1 MSRRHIITIPI
12 LILFLCML
20 SFPQTVFAGASY
32 GLLLWFRHV
41 LPTLLPYMIL
51 ISILIR
57 TPALHW
63 ICRITAPFLCPFLGT
78 SYYGT
83 FAVLTGFLCG
93 YPMGAK
99 TTSDLLDA
107 HKISRSEASYLL
119 SFCNNTSPA
128 FILSYV
134 VIQNLKNESL
144 SVPFLLILTLAPLIL
159 SFVFRLFYQ
168 PPEHLRLFSQMIPTS
183 SSTASQTLKAGV
195 SDSFAKPF
203 SNRLSESSSVSSGNL
218 SESLSGNF
226 FDQCIMNAFESITK
240 VGGYMML
247 FSILIQLL
255 ASVLP
260 DTMFSLFLYSSLEI
274 STGIRL
280 LASSALY
287 TGQKIILCAALTSF
301 GGWCC
306 IAQTYS
312 MVSGNHLPFLPYIAE
327 KLATA
332 LVTSLLISAYIYMI

>member
-1 MSRRHIITIPI
+1 MSRHPALTIPI
-12 LILFLCML
+12 LILFFSML
-20 SFPQTVFAGASY
+20 SFLQTVFTGASY
-32 GLLLWFRHV
+32 GLVLWFRHV

-51 ISILIR
+51 INVLIC

-63 ICRITAPFLCPFLGT
+63 ICRITSTFLCPLLGT

-99 TTSDLLDA
+99 TTSDLLNVN
-107 HKISRSEASYLL
+107 KISRSEASYLL

-134 VIQNLKNESL
+134 VAQNMKERNLCI
-144 SVPFLLILTLAPLIL
+144 PFFLILTFTPLML
-159 SFVFRLFYQ
+159 SFIFRLFYRL
-168 PPEHLRLFSQMIPTS
+168 PESSCSFPQVTPGSFSNPSESI
-183 SSTASQTLKAGV
+183 
-195 SDSFAKPF
+195 SDSFLD
-203 SNRLSESSSVSSGNL
+203 R
-218 SESLSGNF
+218 
-226 FDQCIMNAFESITK
+226 CILNAFESVTK
-240 VGGYMML
+240 VGGYMMM
-247 FSILIQLL
+247 FSVLIQLL

-260 DTMFSLFLYSSLEI
+260 NTIFSLLLYSSLEI

-280 LASSALY
+280 LFSSALY
-287 TGQKIILCAALTSF
+287 TTEKIILCAFLTSF

-312 MVSGNHLPFLPYIAE
+312 MISSSQLPILPYITA
-327 KLATA
+327 KLVTA
-332 LVTSLLISAYIYMI
+332 LVTSLLISAYIYAI

>member
-1 MSRRHIITIPI
+1 MSRHPALTIPI
-12 LILFLCML
+12 LILFFSML
-20 SFPQTVFAGASY
+20 SFPQTVFTGASY
-32 GLLLWFRHV
+32 GLVLWFRHV

-51 ISILIR
+51 INILIC

-63 ICRITAPFLCPFLGT
+63 ICRITSTFLCPLLGT

-99 TTSDLLDA
+99 TTSDLLNVN
-107 HKISRSEASYLL
+107 KISRSEASYLL

-134 VIQNLKNESL
+134 VAQNMKERNLCI
-144 SVPFLLILTLAPLIL
+144 PFFLILTFTPLML
-159 SFVFRLFYQ
+159 SFIFRLFYRL
-168 PPEHLRLFSQMIPTS
+168 PESSCSFPQVTPGSFSNPSESI
-183 SSTASQTLKAGV
+183 
-195 SDSFAKPF
+195 SDSFLD
-203 SNRLSESSSVSSGNL
+203 R
-218 SESLSGNF
+218 
-226 FDQCIMNAFESITK
+226 CILNAFESVTK
-240 VGGYMML
+240 VGGYMMM
-247 FSILIQLL
+247 FSVLIQLL

-260 DTMFSLFLYSSLEI
+260 NTIFSLLLYSSLEI

-280 LASSALY
+280 LFSSALY
-287 TGQKIILCAALTSF
+287 TTEKIILCAFLTSF

-312 MVSGNHLPFLPYIAE
+312 MISNSQLPILPYITA
-327 KLATA
+327 KLVTA
-332 LVTSLLISAYIYMI
+332 LVTSLLISAYIYAI

>member
-1 MSRRHIITIPI
+1 MSRHPALTIPI
-12 LILFLCML
+12 LILFFSML
-20 SFPQTVFAGASY
+20 SFPQTVFTGASY
-32 GLLLWFRHV
+32 GLVLWFRHV

-51 ISILIR
+51 INVLIC

-63 ICRITAPFLCPFLGT
+63 ICRITSTFLCPLLGT

-99 TTSDLLDA
+99 TTSDLLNVN
-107 HKISRSEASYLL
+107 KISRSEASYLL

-134 VIQNLKNESL
+134 VAQNMKERNLCI
-144 SVPFLLILTLAPLIL
+144 PFFLILTFTPLML
-159 SFVFRLFYQ
+159 SFIFRLFYRLPESSCSF
-168 PPEHLRLFSQMIPTS
+168 PPVTPGSFSNPSESI
-183 SSTASQTLKAGV
+183 
-195 SDSFAKPF
+195 SDSFLD
-203 SNRLSESSSVSSGNL
+203 R
-218 SESLSGNF
+218 
-226 FDQCIMNAFESITK
+226 CILNAFESVTK
-240 VGGYMML
+240 VGGYMMM
-247 FSILIQLL
+247 FSVLIQLL

-260 DTMFSLFLYSSLEI
+260 NTIFSLLLYSSLEI

-280 LASSALY
+280 LFSSALY
-287 TGQKIILCAALTSF
+287 TTEKIILCAFLTSF

-312 MVSGNHLPFLPYIAE
+312 MISSSQLPILPYITA
-327 KLATA
+327 KLVTA
-332 LVTSLLISAYIYMI
+332 LVTSLLISAYIYAI

>member
-1 MSRRHIITIPI
+1 MSRHPALTIPI
-12 LILFLCML
+12 LILFFSML
-20 SFPQTVFAGASY
+20 SFPQTVFTGASY
-32 GLLLWFRHV
+32 GLVLWFRHV

-51 ISILIR
+51 INVLIC

-63 ICRITAPFLCPFLGT
+63 ICRITSTFLCPLLGT

-99 TTSDLLDA
+99 TTSDLLNVN
-107 HKISRSEASYLL
+107 KISRSEASYLL

-134 VIQNLKNESL
+134 VAQNMKERNLCI
-144 SVPFLLILTLAPLIL
+144 PFFLILTFTPLML
-159 SFVFRLFYQ
+159 SFIFRLFYRL
-168 PPEHLRLFSQMIPTS
+168 PESSRSFPQVTPGSFSNPSESI
-183 SSTASQTLKAGV
+183 
-195 SDSFAKPF
+195 SDSFLD
-203 SNRLSESSSVSSGNL
+203 R
-218 SESLSGNF
+218 
-226 FDQCIMNAFESITK
+226 CILNAFESVTK
-240 VGGYMML
+240 VGGYMMM
-247 FSILIQLL
+247 FSVLIQLL

-260 DTMFSLFLYSSLEI
+260 NTIFSLLLYSSLEI

-280 LASSALY
+280 LFSSALY
-287 TGQKIILCAALTSF
+287 TTEKIILCTFLTSF

-312 MVSGNHLPFLPYIAE
+312 MISSSQLPILPYITT
-327 KLATA
+327 KLVTA
-332 LVTSLLISAYIYMI
+332 LVTSLLISAYIYAI

>member
-1 MSRRHIITIPI
+1 MSRHPALTIPI
-12 LILFLCML
+12 LILFFSML
-20 SFPQTVFAGASY
+20 SFPQTVFTGASC
-32 GLLLWFRHV
+32 GLVLWFRHV

-51 ISILIR
+51 INVLIC

-63 ICRITAPFLCPFLGT
+63 ICRITSTFLCPLLGT

-99 TTSDLLDA
+99 TTSDLLNVN
-107 HKISRSEASYLL
+107 KISRSEASYLL

-134 VIQNLKNESL
+134 VAQNMKERNLCI
-144 SVPFLLILTLAPLIL
+144 PFFLILTFTPLML
-159 SFVFRLFYQ
+159 SFIFRLFYRL
-168 PPEHLRLFSQMIPTS
+168 PESSCSFPQVTPGSFSNPSESI
-183 SSTASQTLKAGV
+183 
-195 SDSFAKPF
+195 SDSFLD
-203 SNRLSESSSVSSGNL
+203 R
-218 SESLSGNF
+218 
-226 FDQCIMNAFESITK
+226 CILNAFESVTK
-240 VGGYMML
+240 VGGYMMM
-247 FSILIQLL
+247 FSVLIQLL

-260 DTMFSLFLYSSLEI
+260 NTIFSLLLYSSLEI

-280 LASSALY
+280 LFSSALY
-287 TGQKIILCAALTSF
+287 TTEKIILCAFLTSF

-312 MVSGNHLPFLPYIAE
+312 MISSSQLPILPYITA
-327 KLATA
+327 KLVTA
-332 LVTSLLISAYIYMI
+332 LVTSLLISAYIYAI

>member
-1 MSRRHIITIPI
+1 MSRHPALTIPI
-12 LILFLCML
+12 LILFFSML
-20 SFPQTVFAGASY
+20 SFPQTVFTGASY
-32 GLLLWFRHV
+32 GLVLWFRHV

-51 ISILIR
+51 INVLIC

-63 ICRITAPFLCPFLGT
+63 ICRITSTFLCPLLGT

-99 TTSDLLDA
+99 TTSDLLNVN
-107 HKISRSEASYLL
+107 KISRSEASYLL

-134 VIQNLKNESL
+134 VAQNMKERNLCI
-144 SVPFLLILTLAPLIL
+144 PFFLILTFTPLML
-159 SFVFRLFYQ
+159 SFIFRLLYRL
-168 PPEHLRLFSQMIPTS
+168 PESSCSFPQVTPGSFSNPSESI
-183 SSTASQTLKAGV
+183 
-195 SDSFAKPF
+195 SDSFLD
-203 SNRLSESSSVSSGNL
+203 R
-218 SESLSGNF
+218 
-226 FDQCIMNAFESITK
+226 CILNAFESVTK
-240 VGGYMML
+240 VGGYMMM
-247 FSILIQLL
+247 FSVLIQLL

-260 DTMFSLFLYSSLEI
+260 NTIFSLLLYSSLEI

-280 LASSALY
+280 LFSSALY
-287 TGQKIILCAALTSF
+287 TTEKIILCAFLTSF

-312 MVSGNHLPFLPYIAE
+312 MISSSQLPILPYITA
-327 KLATA
+327 KLVTA
-332 LVTSLLISAYIYMI
+332 LVTSLLISAYIYAI

>member
-1 MSRRHIITIPI
+1 MSRHPALTIPI
-12 LILFLCML
+12 LILFFSML
-20 SFPQTVFAGASY
+20 SFPQTVFTGASY
-32 GLLLWFRHV
+32 GLVLWFRHV

-51 ISILIR
+51 INVLIC

-63 ICRITAPFLCPFLGT
+63 ICRITSTFLCPLLGT

-99 TTSDLLDA
+99 TTSDLLNVN
-107 HKISRSEASYLL
+107 KISRSEASYLL

-134 VIQNLKNESL
+134 VAQNMKERNLCI
-144 SVPFLLILTLAPLIL
+144 PFFLILTFTPLML
-159 SFVFRLFYQ
+159 SFIFRLFYRL
-168 PPEHLRLFSQMIPTS
+168 PESSCSFPQVTPGSFSNPSESI
-183 SSTASQTLKAGV
+183 
-195 SDSFAKPF
+195 SDSFLD
-203 SNRLSESSSVSSGNL
+203 R
-218 SESLSGNF
+218 
-226 FDQCIMNAFESITK
+226 CILNAFESVTK
-240 VGGYMML
+240 VGGYMMM
-247 FSILIQLL
+247 FSVLIQLL

-260 DTMFSLFLYSSLEI
+260 NTIFSLLLYSSLEI

-280 LASSALY
+280 LFSSALY
-287 TGQKIILCAALTSF
+287 TTEKIILCAALTSF

-312 MVSGNHLPFLPYIAE
+312 MISGSQLPILPYIAE
-327 KLATA
+327 KLVTA
-332 LVTSLLISAYIYMI
+332 LVTSLLISAYIYAI

>member
-1 MSRRHIITIPI
+1 MSRHPALTIPI
-12 LILFLCML
+12 LILFFSML
-20 SFPQTVFAGASY
+20 SFPQTVFTGASY
-32 GLLLWFRHV
+32 GLVLWFRHV

-51 ISILIR
+51 INVLIC

-63 ICRITAPFLCPFLGT
+63 ICRITSTFLCPLLGT

-99 TTSDLLDA
+99 TTSDLLNV

-134 VIQNLKNESL
+134 VAQNMKERNLCI
-144 SVPFLLILTLAPLIL
+144 PFFLILTFTPLML
-159 SFVFRLFYQ
+159 SFIFRLFYRL
-168 PPEHLRLFSQMIPTS
+168 PESSCSFPQVTPGSFSNPSESI
-183 SSTASQTLKAGV
+183 
-195 SDSFAKPF
+195 SDSFLD
-203 SNRLSESSSVSSGNL
+203 R
-218 SESLSGNF
+218 
-226 FDQCIMNAFESITK
+226 CILNAFESVTK
-240 VGGYMML
+240 VGGYMMM
-247 FSILIQLL
+247 FSVLIQLL
-255 ASVLP
+255 TSVLP
-260 DTMFSLFLYSSLEI
+260 NTIFSLLLYSSLEI

-280 LASSALY
+280 LFSSALY
-287 TGQKIILCAALTSF
+287 TTEKIILCAFLTSF

-312 MVSGNHLPFLPYIAE
+312 MISSSQLPILPYITA
-327 KLATA
+327 KLVTA
-332 LVTSLLISAYIYMI
+332 LVTSLLISAYIYAI

>member
-1 MSRRHIITIPI
+1 MSRRHFLTIPI
-12 LILFLCML
+12 LIFFLCML

-41 LPTLLPYMIL
+41 LPTLLPYMVL
-51 ISILIR
+51 INILIR

-63 ICRITAPFLCPFLGT
+63 ICRITSTFLCPLLGT

-99 TTSDLLDA
+99 TTSDLLNVN
-107 HKISRSEASYLL
+107 KISRSEASYLL

-128 FILSYV
+128 FILSYIV
-134 VIQNLKNESL
+134 AQNMKERNLCI
-144 SVPFLLILTLAPLIL
+144 PFFLILTFTPLML
-159 SFVFRLFYQ
+159 SFIFRLFYRL
-168 PPEHLRLFSQMIPTS
+168 PESSCSFPQVTPGSFSNPSESI
-183 SSTASQTLKAGV
+183 
-195 SDSFAKPF
+195 SDSFLD
-203 SNRLSESSSVSSGNL
+203 R
-218 SESLSGNF
+218 
-226 FDQCIMNAFESITK
+226 CILNAFESVTK
-240 VGGYMML
+240 VGGYMMM
-247 FSILIQLL
+247 FSVLIQLL

-260 DTMFSLFLYSSLEI
+260 NTIFSLLLYSSLEI

-280 LASSALY
+280 LFSSALY
-287 TGQKIILCAALTSF
+287 TTEKIILCAFLTSF

-312 MVSGNHLPFLPYIAE
+312 MISSSQLPILPYITA
-327 KLATA
+327 KLVTA
-332 LVTSLLISAYIYMI
+332 LVTSLLISAYIYAI

>member
-1 MSRRHIITIPI
+1 MSRHPALTIPI
-12 LILFLCML
+12 LILFFSML
-20 SFPQTVFAGASY
+20 SFPQTVFTGASY
-32 GLLLWFRHV
+32 GLILWFRHV

-51 ISILIR
+51 INVLIC

-63 ICRITAPFLCPFLGT
+63 ICRITSTFLCPLLGT

-99 TTSDLLDA
+99 TASDLLDTQ
-107 HKISRSEASYLL
+107 KISRSEASYLL

-134 VIQNLKNESL
+134 VAQNMKERNLCI
-144 SVPFLLILTLAPLIL
+144 PFFLILTFTPLML
-159 SFVFRLFYQ
+159 SFIFRLFYRL
-168 PPEHLRLFSQMIPTS
+168 PESSCSFPQVTPGSFSNPSESI
-183 SSTASQTLKAGV
+183 
-195 SDSFAKPF
+195 SDSFLD
-203 SNRLSESSSVSSGNL
+203 R
-218 SESLSGNF
+218 
-226 FDQCIMNAFESITK
+226 CILNAFESVTK
-240 VGGYMML
+240 VGGYMMM
-247 FSILIQLL
+247 FSVLIQLL

-260 DTMFSLFLYSSLEI
+260 NTIFSLLLYSSLEI

-280 LASSALY
+280 LFSSALY
-287 TGQKIILCAALTSF
+287 TTEKIILCAFLTSF

-312 MVSGNHLPFLPYIAE
+312 MISSSQLPILPYITA
-327 KLATA
+327 KLVTA
-332 LVTSLLISAYIYMI
+332 LVTSLLISAYIYAI

>member
-1 MSRRHIITIPI
+1 MSRHPALTIPI
-12 LILFLCML
+12 LILFFSML
-20 SFPQTVFAGASY
+20 SFPQTVFTGASY
-32 GLLLWFRHV
+32 GLILWFRHV

-51 ISILIR
+51 INVLIC

-63 ICRITAPFLCPFLGT
+63 ICRITSTFLCPLLGT

-99 TTSDLLDA
+99 TTSDLLNVN
-107 HKISRSEASYLL
+107 KISRSEASYLL

-134 VIQNLKNESL
+134 VAQNMKERNLCI
-144 SVPFLLILTLAPLIL
+144 PFFLILTFTPLML
-159 SFVFRLFYQ
+159 SFIFRLFYRL
-168 PPEHLRLFSQMIPTS
+168 PESSCSFPQVTPGSFSNPSESI
-183 SSTASQTLKAGV
+183 
-195 SDSFAKPF
+195 SDSFLD
-203 SNRLSESSSVSSGNL
+203 R
-218 SESLSGNF
+218 
-226 FDQCIMNAFESITK
+226 CILNAFESVTK
-240 VGGYMML
+240 VGGYMMM
-247 FSILIQLL
+247 FSVLIQLL

-260 DTMFSLFLYSSLEI
+260 NTIFSLLLYSSLEI

-280 LASSALY
+280 LFSSALY
-287 TGQKIILCAALTSF
+287 TTEKIILCAFLTSF

-312 MVSGNHLPFLPYIAE
+312 MISGSQLPILPYITA
-327 KLATA
+327 KLVTA
-332 LVTSLLISAYIYMI
+332 LVTSLLISAYIYAI

>member
-1 MSRRHIITIPI
+1 MSRHPALTIPI
-12 LILFLCML
+12 LILFFSML
-20 SFPQTVFAGASY
+20 SFPQTVFTGASY
-32 GLLLWFRHV
+32 GLVLWFRHV

-51 ISILIR
+51 INVLIC

-63 ICRITAPFLCPFLGT
+63 ICRITSTFLCPLLGT

-99 TTSDLLDA
+99 TTSDLLNVN
-107 HKISRSEASYLL
+107 KISRSEASYLL

-134 VIQNLKNESL
+134 VAQNMKERNLCI
-144 SVPFLLILTLAPLIL
+144 PFFLILTFTPLML
-159 SFVFRLFYQ
+159 SFIFRLFYRL
-168 PPEHLRLFSQMIPTS
+168 PESSCSFPQVTPGSFSNPSESI
-183 SSTASQTLKAGV
+183 
-195 SDSFAKPF
+195 SDSFLD
-203 SNRLSESSSVSSGNL
+203 R
-218 SESLSGNF
+218 
-226 FDQCIMNAFESITK
+226 CILNAFESVTK
-240 VGGYMML
+240 VGGYMMM
-247 FSILIQLL
+247 FSVLIQLL

-260 DTMFSLFLYSSLEI
+260 NTIFSLLLYSSLEI

-280 LASSALY
+280 LFSSALY
-287 TGQKIILCAALTSF
+287 TTEKIILCAFLTSF

-312 MVSGNHLPFLPYIAE
+312 MISNSQLPILPYITA
-327 KLATA
+327 KLVTA
-332 LVTSLLISAYIYMI
+332 LVTSLLISAYIYAI

>member
-1 MSRRHIITIPI
+1 MSRRHFLTIPI
-12 LILFLCML
+12 LIFFLCML

-41 LPTLLPYMIL
+41 LPTLLPYMVL
-51 ISILIR
+51 INILIR

-63 ICRITAPFLCPFLGT
+63 ICRITSTFLCPLLGT

-99 TTSDLLDA
+99 TTSDLLNVN
-107 HKISRSEASYLL
+107 KISRSEASYLL

-134 VIQNLKNESL
+134 VAQNMKERNLCI
-144 SVPFLLILTLAPLIL
+144 PFFLILTFTPLML
-159 SFVFRLFYQ
+159 SFIFRLFYRL
-168 PPEHLRLFSQMIPTS
+168 PESSCSFPQVTPGSFSNPSESI
-183 SSTASQTLKAGV
+183 
-195 SDSFAKPF
+195 SDSFLD
-203 SNRLSESSSVSSGNL
+203 R
-218 SESLSGNF
+218 
-226 FDQCIMNAFESITK
+226 CILNAFESVTK
-240 VGGYMML
+240 VGGYMMM
-247 FSILIQLL
+247 FSVLIQLL

-260 DTMFSLFLYSSLEI
+260 NTIFSLLLYSSLEI

-280 LASSALY
+280 LFSSALY
-287 TGQKIILCAALTSF
+287 TTEKIILCAFLTSF

-312 MVSGNHLPFLPYIAE
+312 MISSSQLPILPYITA
-327 KLATA
+327 KLVTA
-332 LVTSLLISAYIYMI
+332 LVTSLLISAYIYAI

>member
-1 MSRRHIITIPI
+1 MSRHPALTIPI
-12 LILFLCML
+12 LILFFSML
-20 SFPQTVFAGASY
+20 SFPQTVFTGASY
-32 GLLLWFRHV
+32 GLVLWFRHV

-51 ISILIR
+51 INVLIC

-63 ICRITAPFLCPFLGT
+63 ICRITSTFLCPLLGT

-99 TTSDLLDA
+99 TTSDLLNVN
-107 HKISRSEASYLL
+107 KISRSEASYLL

-134 VIQNLKNESL
+134 VAQNMKERNLCI
-144 SVPFLLILTLAPLIL
+144 PFFLILTFTPLML
-159 SFVFRLFYQ
+159 SFFFRLFYRL
-168 PPEHLRLFSQMIPTS
+168 PESSCSFPQVTPGSFSNPSESI
-183 SSTASQTLKAGV
+183 
-195 SDSFAKPF
+195 SDSFLD
-203 SNRLSESSSVSSGNL
+203 R
-218 SESLSGNF
+218 
-226 FDQCIMNAFESITK
+226 CILNAFESVTK
-240 VGGYMML
+240 VGGYMMM
-247 FSILIQLL
+247 FSVLIQLL

-260 DTMFSLFLYSSLEI
+260 NTIFSLLLYSSLEI

-280 LASSALY
+280 LFSSALY
-287 TGQKIILCAALTSF
+287 TTEKIILCAFLTSF

-312 MVSGNHLPFLPYIAE
+312 MISSSQLPILPYITA
-327 KLATA
+327 KLVTA
-332 LVTSLLISAYIYMI
+332 LVTSLLISAYIYAI